1 MTIAV
6 AGHQNTSTKTRGRT
20 GRGLVERVPELGDI
34 RVFVAAGNPT
44 TREQL
49 ERSLSV
55 ALPVQVFSGAAEM
68 LARLGDSSPDVV
80 IVDLDTPGLDV
91 AELVRELRSVRGHE
105 DVPVL
110 LIDGQHDEAVVL
122 AGLEAGAA
130 DYLRMPVSPRI
141 LQQRVRYA
149 LAVARFGREV
159 VNARQDAADA
169 RVLAGNA
176 LAAHEDAV
184 AVLHSIA
191 RRVDEA
197 GDFPAPLNEL
207 AELIRELVG
216 AERVAFWVLEG
227 DELRTE
233 GISGFSDDLI
243 ARMTSVPCADDGET
257 TAARIEHS
265 GVLLSDRTA
274 NVEQS
279 AYRAWLESMG
289 VRDMVGVRWSAGQR
303 GLGALVAYDSTAPD
317 GFTPRQ
323 ARILGV
329 AALAA
334 ALVWQLKQSENAVHD
349 EQRAETESLRSH
361 AQRMEELEQMKRDFL
376 NLAAHELR
384 GPLTVARGYLS
395 MVEEGAM
402 GPLDQADVH
411 DILPVIMGKL
421 AQMNQLINEMLET
434 ARLEDRK
441 PELAVSLV
449 DLRDIVRSVVAD
461 AEAQRD
467 AVGRVR
473 MRLEERPL
481 LVAVDA
487 ARITTVVNNLVD
499 NALKYSPEG
508 GEVLVETAADGARQA
523 ATVTVTDSGL
533 GIDMADMPRLFQRFG
548 RILTRENGNIAGT
561 GLGLF
566 LSQELAHLHGG
577 EIVAESE
584 AGVGS
589 RFTLSLPLAGPR
601 PRTTV
606 LGGEA
611 DLP

>member
-6 AGHQNTSTKTRGRT
+6 VGQQNTRTKTRGRT
-20 GRGLVERVPELGDI
+20 GRGLVEHVSELGDI
-34 RVFVAAGNPT
+34 RVFVAAGDPT
-44 TREQL
+44 TRERL
-49 ERSLSV
+49 VRSLSV
-55 ALPVQVFSGAAEM
+55 ALPVEVFSDAAEM
-68 LARLGDSSPDVV
+68 LARLADSSPDVV

-91 AELVRELRSVRGHE
+91 AELVRELHGVRGQE
-105 DVPVL
+105 EVPVL
-110 LIDGQHDEAVVL
+110 LIDGQHDEDVVL

-130 DYLRMPVSPRI
+130 DYLRMPVSPRM
-141 LQQRVRYA
+141 LQQRVLYA

-159 VNARQDAADA
+159 VNARRDAADA
-169 RVLAGNA
+169 GVVAGNA
-176 LAAHEDAV
+176 LAAYDEAV
-184 AVLHSIA
+184 GVLHSIA

-197 GDFPAPLNEL
+197 GDFSTPLNEL
-207 AELIRELVG
+207 AVLIRELVG

-227 DELRTE
+227 DQLRTA
-233 GISGFSDDLI
+233 GISGFSEDLI
-243 ARMTSVPCADDGET
+243 PRMTDIPCADDGEI
-257 TAARIEHS
+257 AAVRIERS
-265 GVLLSDRTA
+265 GVLLSDRTP
-274 NVEQS
+274 NVQQS

-289 VRDMVGVRWSAGQR
+289 VRDTVGVPWRAGQR
-303 GLGALVAYDSTAPD
+303 GLGALVAYDSTDPD
-317 GFTPRQ
+317 GFTQRH

-329 AALAA
+329 AALAS
-334 ALVWQLKQSENAVHD
+334 ALVWQLKQSENAAHD

-449 DLRDIVRSVVAD
+449 DLRDLVRSVVAD

-467 AVGRVR
+467 AVGRVQ

-487 ARITTVVNNLVD
+487 ARITTVVSNLLD

-508 GEVLVETAADGARQA
+508 GEVLVETAADGARQV

-606 LGGEA
+606 LGGDA
-611 DLP
+611 DLS

>member
-1 MTIAV
+1 MAAV
-6 AGHQNTSTKTRGRT
+6 GHQNKRTQARGRT
-20 GRGLVERVPELGDI
+20 GRGIVEHVPELGDI
-34 RVFVAAGNPT
+34 RVFVAAGDPT
-44 TREQL
+44 TRERL
-49 ERSLSV
+49 IRSLSV
-55 ALPVQVFSGAAEM
+55 ALPVQVFGDAAEL
-68 LARLGDSSPDVV
+68 LARAVEVSPDVV

-91 AELVRELRSVRGHE
+91 AELVRELRGVRGQE

-110 LIDGQHDEAVVL
+110 LIDGQHDEDEVL

-130 DYLRMPVSPRI
+130 DYLRMPVSPRM

-159 VNARQDAADA
+159 VNARQDVADA

-176 LAAHEDAV
+176 LGAYDDAV
-184 AVLHSIA
+184 AVLHAIA
-191 RRVDEA
+191 RRVDVA
-197 GDFPAPLNEL
+197 GALSASLDEL
-207 AELIRELVG
+207 AESIRSLVG
-216 AERVAFWVLEG
+216 AERLAFWVLDG
-227 DELRTE
+227 DEIRNQ
-233 GISGFSDDLI
+233 GMSGFSEDQRV
-243 ARMTSVPCADDGET
+243 RMTALPSSDEDV
-257 TAARIEHS
+257 TATARLERS
-265 GVLLSDRTA
+265 GALLSGRTA
-274 NVEQS
+274 DVPQS

-289 VRDMVGVRWSAGQR
+289 VRDMVAMPWAAGQGR
-303 GLGALVAYDSTAPD
+303 LGALVAYDSTAPL
-317 GFTPRQ
+317 GFTQRNE
-323 ARILGV
+323 RILGV
-329 AALAA
+329 AAIAA
-334 ALVWQLKQSENAVHD
+334 ALVWQLKQTENAAHD

-361 AQRMEELEQMKRDFL
+361 AQRMEDLEQMKRDFL

-402 GPLDQADVH
+402 GPLDAADVH
-411 DILPVIMGKL
+411 DVLPVIMGKL
-421 AQMNQLINEMLET
+421 AEMNLLINEMLET

-461 AEAQRD
+461 AEARRD
-467 AVGRVR
+467 AVGRVQL
-473 MRLEERPL
+473 RLEERPL

-487 ARITTVVNNLVD
+487 ARITTVVNNLLD
-499 NALKYSPEG
+499 NALKYSPDG
-508 GEVLVETAADGARQA
+508 GDVLVQTAADGARQV
-523 ATVTVTDSGL
+523 ATVTVQDFGL
-533 GIDMADMPRLFQRFG
+533 GIDAADMPRLFQRFG
-548 RILTRENGNIAGT
+548 RILTRENGSIAGT
-561 GLGLF
+561 GLGLY
-566 LSQELAHLHGG
+566 LSQELARLHGG

-611 DLP
+611 DLA

>member
-1 MTIAV
+1 MTMAAV
-6 AGHQNTSTKTRGRT
+6 GHQNKRTQARGRT
-20 GRGLVERVPELGDI
+20 GRGIVEHVPELGDI
-34 RVFVAAGNPT
+34 RVFVAAGDPT
-44 TREQL
+44 TRERL
-49 ERSLSV
+49 IRSLSV
-55 ALPVQVFSGAAEM
+55 ALPVQVFGDAAEL

-91 AELVRELRSVRGHE
+91 AELVRELRGVRGQE

-110 LIDGQHDEAVVL
+110 LIDGQHDEGVVL

-130 DYLRMPVSPRI
+130 DYLRMPVSPRM
-141 LQQRVRYA
+141 LQQRIRYA

-159 VNARQDAADA
+159 VNARQDVADA
-169 RVLAGNA
+169 RAVAGNA
-176 LAAHEDAV
+176 LAAYDDAV
-184 AVLHSIA
+184 AVLHAIA
-191 RRVDEA
+191 RRVDDA
-197 GDFPAPLNEL
+197 GEFSASLDEL
-207 AELIRELVG
+207 AELIRNLVG
-216 AERVAFWVLEG
+216 ADRLAFWALDG
-227 DELRTE
+227 DELRNE
-233 GISGFSDDLI
+233 GISGFGEDQR
-243 ARMTSVPCADDGET
+243 ARMTALPCTDEDET
-257 TAARIEHS
+257 ATARIERTGALLTGRTSDVRQS
-265 GVLLSDRTA
+265 G
-274 NVEQS
+274 
-279 AYRAWLESMG
+279 YRAWLESMG
-289 VRDMVGVRWSAGQR
+289 IRDMVAVPWTAGQR
-303 GLGALVAYDSTAPD
+303 RLGALVAYDSTAPD
-317 GFTPRQ
+317 GFTQRQ
-323 ARILGV
+323 ARILSV

-334 ALVWQLKQSENAVHD
+334 ALVWQLKQTENAAQD

-361 AQRMEELEQMKRDFL
+361 AQRMEDLEQMKRDFL

-402 GPLDQADVH
+402 GPLDSADVH
-411 DILPVIMGKL
+411 DVLPVIMGKL
-421 AQMNQLINEMLET
+421 AEMNLLINEMLET

-467 AVGRVR
+467 AVGRVQL
-473 MRLEERPL
+473 RLEERPL

-487 ARITTVVNNLVD
+487 ARITTVVNNLLD
-499 NALKYSPEG
+499 NALKYSPDG
-508 GEVLVETAADGARQA
+508 GEVLVETAADGARQV
-523 ATVTVTDSGL
+523 ATVTVADTGL
-533 GIDMADMPRLFQRFG
+533 GIATADMPRLFQRFG

-561 GLGLF
+561 GLGLY

-606 LGGEA
+606 LGGEV
-611 DLP
+611 DLT

>member
-6 AGHQNTSTKTRGRT
+6 AGHQNTRTKTRGRT

-207 AELIRELVG
+207 AELLRELVG

-257 TAARIEHS
+257 AAARIEHS

-461 AEAQRD
+461 AGAQRD

>member
-1 MTIAV
+1 M
-6 AGHQNTSTKTRGRT
+6 G
-20 GRGLVERVPELGDI
+20 
-34 RVFVAAGNPT
+34 
-44 TREQL
+44 
-49 ERSLSV
+49 
-55 ALPVQVFSGAAEM
+55 
-68 LARLGDSSPDVV
+68 
-80 IVDLDTPGLDV
+80 
-91 AELVRELRSVRGHE
+91 
-105 DVPVL
+105 
-110 LIDGQHDEAVVL
+110 
-122 AGLEAGAA
+122 
-130 DYLRMPVSPRI
+130 
-141 LQQRVRYA
+141 
-149 LAVARFGREV
+149 
-159 VNARQDAADA
+159 
-169 RVLAGNA
+169 
-176 LAAHEDAV
+176 
-184 AVLHSIA
+184 
-191 RRVDEA
+191 
-197 GDFPAPLNEL
+197 
-207 AELIRELVG
+207 
-216 AERVAFWVLEG
+216 
-227 DELRTE
+227 
-233 GISGFSDDLI
+233 GI
-243 ARMTSVPCADDGET
+243 PCAEDGET
-257 TAARIEHS
+257 GAARIEHS
-265 GVLLSDRTA
+265 GALLAGRTA
-274 NVEQS
+274 SVQQP
-279 AYRAWLESMG
+279 AYRAWLELMG
-289 VRDMVGVRWSAGQR
+289 VRDMVAVPWTAGQR
-303 GLGALVAYDSTAPD
+303 GVGAVVAYDLTAPD
-317 GFTPRQ
+317 GFTQRQ

-334 ALVWQLKQSENAVHD
+334 ALVWQFKQSESAVHD
-349 EQRAETESLRSH
+349 EQRAETESLRNH

-461 AEAQRD
+461 AEAQSG
-467 AVGRVR
+467 AVGRVQ

-508 GEVLVETAADGARQA
+508 GEVLVETAADGARQV

-548 RILTRENGNIAGT
+548 RILTRENGSIAGT

-566 LSQELAHLHGG
+566 LSQELARLHGG

>member
-1 MTIAV
+1 MTMAAV
-6 AGHQNTSTKTRGRT
+6 GHQNKRTQARGRT
-20 GRGLVERVPELGDI
+20 GRGIVEHVPELGDI
-34 RVFVAAGNPT
+34 RVFVAAGDPT
-44 TREQL
+44 TRERL
-49 ERSLSV
+49 IRSLSV
-55 ALPVQVFSGAAEM
+55 ALPVQVFSDAAEL
-68 LARLGDSSPDVV
+68 LARLGEVSPDVV

-91 AELVRELRSVRGHE
+91 AELVRELRGVRGHE

-110 LIDGQHDEAVVL
+110 LIDGQHDEGVVL

-130 DYLRMPVSPRI
+130 DYLRMPVSPRM

-159 VNARQDAADA
+159 VNARQDVADA

-176 LAAHEDAV
+176 LAAYDDAV
-184 AVLHSIA
+184 SVLHAIA
-191 RRVDEA
+191 RRVDDA
-197 GDFPAPLNEL
+197 GEFSASLDEL
-207 AELIRELVG
+207 AELIRNLVG
-216 AERVAFWVLEG
+216 AQRLAFWVLDG
-227 DELRTE
+227 DELRNE
-233 GISGFSDDLI
+233 GISGFSEDER
-243 ARMTSVPCADDGET
+243 ARMTALPCTDEDET
-257 TAARIEHS
+257 ATTRIERS
-265 GVLLSDRTA
+265 GALLSGRTSD
-274 NVEQS
+274 VQRS
-279 AYRAWLESMG
+279 GYRAWLESMG
-289 VRDMVGVRWSAGQR
+289 IRDMVAVPWAAGQR
-303 GLGALVAYDSTAPD
+303 RLGALVAYDSTAPD
-317 GFTPRQ
+317 GFTQRQ
-323 ARILGV
+323 ARILSV

-334 ALVWQLKQSENAVHD
+334 ALVWQLKQTENAAHD
-349 EQRAETESLRSH
+349 EQRAETESLRSY
-361 AQRMEELEQMKRDFL
+361 AQRMEDLEQMKRDFL

-402 GPLDQADVH
+402 GPLDSADVH
-411 DILPVIMGKL
+411 DVLPVIMGKL
-421 AQMNQLINEMLET
+421 AEMNLLINEMLET

-467 AVGRVR
+467 AIGRVQL
-473 MRLEERPL
+473 RLEERPL

-487 ARITTVVNNLVD
+487 ARITTVVNNLLD
-499 NALKYSPEG
+499 NALKYSPDG
-508 GEVLVETAADGARQA
+508 GEVLVETAADGARQV
-523 ATVTVTDSGL
+523 ATVTVADTGL
-533 GIDMADMPRLFQRFG
+533 GIATADMPRLFQRFG

-561 GLGLF
+561 GLGLY

-606 LGGEA
+606 LGGEV
-611 DLP
+611 DLA

>member
-6 AGHQNTSTKTRGRT
+6 AGQQSTSTKTRGRT
-20 GRGLVERVPELGDI
+20 GRGVVEQVPELGDI
-34 RVFVAAGNPT
+34 RVFVAAGDPT
-44 TREQL
+44 TRERL
-49 ERSLSV
+49 IRSLAV
-55 ALPVQVFSGAAEM
+55 ALPVQVFSDAAEL
-68 LARLGDSSPDVV
+68 LARLGDSAPDVV

-91 AELVRELRSVRGHE
+91 AALVRELRGVRGHE

-110 LIDGQHDEAVVL
+110 LIDGQHDEDVVL

-130 DYLRMPVSPRI
+130 DYLRMPVSPRM
-141 LQQRVRYA
+141 LQQRVLYA
-149 LAVARFGREV
+149 LAVARLGREV

-176 LAAHEDAV
+176 LAAYDDAV

-197 GDFPAPLNEL
+197 GDFSAPLNEL

-227 DELRTE
+227 DELRTG
-233 GISGFSDDLI
+233 GISGFTEDLI
-243 ARMTSVPCADDGET
+243 ARMTDIPCADDGET
-257 TAARIEHS
+257 AAVRIERS
-265 GVLLSDRTA
+265 GVLLGDRTP
-274 NVEQS
+274 NVQQS

-289 VRDMVGVRWSAGQR
+289 VRDMVGVPWRAGQR

-317 GFTPRQ
+317 GFTQRQ
-323 ARILGV
+323 AGILGV
-329 AALAA
+329 AALAS

-421 AQMNQLINEMLET
+421 AQMSQLINEMLET

-467 AVGRVR
+467 AVGRVQ

-487 ARITTVVNNLVD
+487 ARITTVVGNLLD

-508 GEVLVETAADGARQA
+508 GEVLVETAGDGARQL

-566 LSQELAHLHGG
+566 LSQELARLHGG

-611 DLP
+611 DLA